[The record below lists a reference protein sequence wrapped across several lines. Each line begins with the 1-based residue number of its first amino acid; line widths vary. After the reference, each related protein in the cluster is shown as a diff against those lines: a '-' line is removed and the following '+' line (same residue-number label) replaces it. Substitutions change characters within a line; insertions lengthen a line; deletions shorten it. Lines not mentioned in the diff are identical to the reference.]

1 MELEE
6 LEGFDP
12 DELELDGLLL
22 ELLDGF
28 EADDD
33 GLDADDEGFDAD
45 EDGFDADED
54 GFDADED
61 GFDGL
66 LPSATASNIH
76 AVI

>member
-6 LEGFDP
+6 LEGFEA

-28 EADDD
+28 EADEDD
-33 GLDADDEGFDAD
+33 GLDADDE
-45 EDGFDADED
+45 

-66 LPSATASNIH
+66 LPSATASNIQ
-76 AVI
+76 AVISNIFIFAFLSLK

>member
-6 LEGFDP
+6 LEGFEAA
-12 DELELDGLLL
+12 ELELDGLLL

-33 GLDADDEGFDAD
+33 GLDADDEGF
-45 EDGFDADED
+45 E
-54 GFDADED
+54 ADED

>member
-54 GFDADED
+54 GFDA
-61 GFDGL
+61 L
-66 LPSATASNIH
+66 LLSATASNIH

>member
-6 LEGFDP
+6 LEGFEA

-45 EDGFDADED
+45 EDGFD
-54 GFDADED
+54 
-61 GFDGL
+61 GL